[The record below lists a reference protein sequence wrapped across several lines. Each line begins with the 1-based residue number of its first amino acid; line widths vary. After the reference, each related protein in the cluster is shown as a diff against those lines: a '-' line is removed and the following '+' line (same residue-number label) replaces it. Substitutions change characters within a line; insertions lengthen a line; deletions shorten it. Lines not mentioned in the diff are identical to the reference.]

1 MFTPPPAAGKGPR
14 PGPPKPLPKP
24 APTRKAVPKGKPP
37 ATTRHGSPATPADE
51 EAGDGKP
58 RRRRQLE
65 FAGLP
70 IAAWIAL
77 IGGLI
82 AAIVLGVLVFM
93 QYG

>member
-1 MFTPPPAAGKGPR
+1 MALMLSLAI
-14 PGPPKPLPKP
+14 
-24 APTRKAVPKGKPP
+24 TR
-37 ATTRHGSPATPADE
+37 
-51 EAGDGKP
+51 
-58 RRRRQLE
+58 
-65 FAGLP
+65 LP